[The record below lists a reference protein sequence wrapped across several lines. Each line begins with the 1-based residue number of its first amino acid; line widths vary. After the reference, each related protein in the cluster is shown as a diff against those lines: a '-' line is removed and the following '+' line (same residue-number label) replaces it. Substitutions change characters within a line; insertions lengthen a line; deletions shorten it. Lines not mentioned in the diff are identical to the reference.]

1 MFYCDRILEHLKWG
15 ECLLLR
21 FRISAHSSWLPWTY
35 DEVKI
40 PRRYPNVD
48 SVEAKVLNLMKAKN
62 REEQYQ
68 KVGRARWPRT
78 YQARTYFPN
87 KGPTAHRS
95 TASHNPLKS

>member
-21 FRISAHSSWLPWTY
+21 LRISAHSSWLPWTY

-48 SVEAKVLNLMKAKN
+48 SVEAKVHEDKEQRGAVSESRQGKMAKDLA
-62 REEQYQ
+62 
-68 KVGRARWPRT
+68 VT
-78 YQARTYFPN
+78 DLLPN
-87 KGPTAHRS
+87 KGPTVHRS